1 MFVVRPRVGQWI
13 AVYGSDRKL
22 LGTMKLSLQKN
33 GLSCLVLDF
42 DPNIKFDTRYQ
53 KNERPP
59 VVYAAPSTFGD
70 YEPPDYDVP
79 VDADN
84 Y

>member
-13 AVYGSDRKL
+13 AVYGPGRKL

-42 DPNIKFDTRYQ
+42 PQSIRFDTRYE
-53 KNERPP
+53 KTVVTP
-59 VVYAAPSTFGD
+59 VVCAAPEMVGD
-70 YEPPDYDVP
+70 YEAPHYDVP
-79 VDADN
+79 DDADN
-84 Y
+84 L